1 MNKGLHTMPAGHSTG
16 RSTSRSGRRST
27 GRSTSALAS
36 RAGRRAAERRKRLRR
51 TVMGSAALVALMGTA
66 YALAPASGT
75 KAVAD
80 GRAAPE
86 PGADAGPSPAAGG
99 VGGAPSAQGGQ
110 RPTAP
115 SAATGD
121 APGSASSP
129 AASPSGGASAS
140 ASASASAPVPT
151 TGPGTF
157 GASSASGQ
165 PQGKGPVRR
174 WRVEVEE
181 GSGVDPDAAARSVE
195 AILGDERGWIK
206 DPAYGFQLAGS
217 GQPVDFTVKIATPT
231 TTDRLCEVVTPE
243 LKGETNCRAG
253 HTVVVNLKRWQKGSP
268 QFSGPVEDYRALI
281 VNHEV
286 GHEIG
291 REHETCPGPGQL
303 APAMMQQIKGLLGCT
318 ANAWPFDRKG
328 TYLSGPRVL

>member
-1 MNKGLHTMPAGHSTG
+1 MPAGHTTG
-16 RSTSRSGRRST
+16 RSSSRSTSRST
-27 GRSTSALAS
+27 GAPAT

-75 KAVAD
+75 KAVAE
-80 GRAAPE
+80 GRSAPE
-86 PGADAGPSPAAGG
+86 SGAEAGPSPAAGG
-99 VGGAPSAQGGQ
+99 VVGGAPSAQGGQ
-110 RPTAP
+110 GPTAP
-115 SAATGD
+115 SAATSGT
-121 APGSASSP
+121 PGSASSP
-129 AASPSGGASAS
+129 AGTPSGGASAS
-140 ASASASAPVPT
+140 ASSSPSASASAPVPT

-181 GSGVDPDAAARSVE
+181 GSGVDPDTAARSVE

-206 DPAYGFQLAGS
+206 DPAYGFQLAGA

-268 QFSGPVEDYRALI
+268 QFSGPVEEYRALI

-291 REHETCPGPGQL
+291 REHETCPGPGQP

>member
-1 MNKGLHTMPAGHSTG
+1 MPAGHTTG
-16 RSTSRSGRRST
+16 RSASRSASRST
-27 GRSTSALAS
+27 GRLAS
-36 RAGRRAAERRKRLRR
+36 RAERRAAERRKRLRR
-51 TVMGSAALVALMGTA
+51 TVIGSAALVAVMGTA
-66 YALAPASGT
+66 YALAPPNEPR
-75 KAVAD
+75 AVAD
-80 GRAAPE
+80 GRAAEE
-86 PGADAGPSPAAGG
+86 PGADAGASPAAGG
-99 VGGAPSAQGGQ
+99 AGGAPSAQGGQ
-110 RPTAP
+110 RPAAP
-115 SAATGD
+115 SAATGG

-129 AASPSGGASAS
+129 AVSPSGGASASSS

-206 DPAYGFQLAGS
+206 DPAYGFQLAGA

-231 TTDRLCEVVTPE
+231 TADRLCEVVTPE

-268 QFSGPVEDYRALI
+268 QFSGPVEEYRALI

-291 REHETCPGPGQL
+291 REHETCPGPGNP

>member
-1 MNKGLHTMPAGHSTG
+1 M
-16 RSTSRSGRRST
+16 
-27 GRSTSALAS
+27 
-36 RAGRRAAERRKRLRR
+36 
-51 TVMGSAALVALMGTA
+51 
-66 YALAPASGT
+66 APASGT

-129 AASPSGGASAS
+129 AASPSGGASASASSS

>member
-1 MNKGLHTMPAGHSTG
+1 MPAGHTTG
-16 RSTSRSGRRST
+16 RSSSRST
-27 GRSTSALAS
+27 GRSTGAPAT

-75 KAVAD
+75 KAVAE

-86 PGADAGPSPAAGG
+86 SGAEAGPSPTAGG
-99 VGGAPSAQGGQ
+99 VVGGAPSAQGGQ
-110 RPTAP
+110 GPTAP
-115 SAATGD
+115 SAATSGT
-121 APGSASSP
+121 PGSASSP
-129 AASPSGGASAS
+129 AGTPSGGASS
-140 ASASASAPVPT
+140 SPSASASAPVPT

-181 GSGVDPDAAARSVE
+181 GSGVDPDTAARSVE

-206 DPAYGFQLAGS
+206 DPAYGFQLAGA

-268 QFSGPVEDYRALI
+268 QFSGPVEEYRALI

-291 REHETCPGPGQL
+291 REHETCPGPGQP